1 MQQATLHSG
10 LTEHTYYAKWP
21 RRYRGILFIYPFL
34 SLFNLITGIRT
45 HSRWNLILAMFFL
58 VLVPFIIRSWR
69 SIRLVITPDGIAYR
83 SGGAVLNVPWQDMEY
98 IGPISQRGYR
108 GWEGIILQNSN
119 WKAPRWFPG
128 PNRWRPQF
136 IPLWSRWNGPWWD
149 REIFDNIFFYA
160 PWLADNAA
168 EHVGEQRTL
177 V

>member
-1 MQQATLHSG
+1 MQQAILHSG

-34 SLFNLITGIRT
+34 SLSNLITGIRT

-58 VLVPFIIRSWR
+58 VLVPFVIRSWR

-83 SGGAVLNVPWQDMEY
+83 SGGAVLNVPWQDMEH
-98 IGPISQRGYR
+98 IGPISQRWYR
-108 GWEGIILQNSN
+108 GWEGISLRKVD
-119 WKAPRWFPG
+119 WKAPRWFPW

-136 IPLWSRWNGPWWD
+136 IPLWSRWSGPWWD
-149 REIFDNIFFYA
+149 REIFDDIFLYA